1 MSVQRQRIES
11 RLRREQRSRDRR
23 AAIPLALLAFPLFLS
38 VDLDKFSGTLDSA
51 LNAWKVLSAMVLVA
65 MFIHRLMS
73 RKPVSVNVIPMI
85 VIMVFLALSTWVGEG
100 DWQTFVIVWGGFFA
114 VALLVEMTVRDQART
129 LLLALRWVLGAI
141 VLLNF
146 ATVVLFPEGLW
157 QAGFEPNWLLGHRNN
172 FGGPLVS
179 AIGVSAALDMITRRR
194 LSLVTVGIAAAAL
207 ASVVITWSA
216 SSVVAVF
223 AAALVVLLASLTRH
237 GLIVLRPWAMIAAYA
252 ATAIGVVGFRIQ
264 EHMGDFIEGVLNRST
279 DLTGRT
285 RIWDLALNL
294 IRESPVWGHGIQK
307 AENNGLTYYD
317 PNFVHAHNGELDMLL
332 NGGLLVFSVYVVL
345 LIAVVRRTHAS
356 YRSRAVQILYLC
368 MVILLVRSITGLI
381 FSASMVLLW
390 YLLLNAKSVA
400 QSVSDDA
407 AALVDERRPRSKPRE
422 TSSRRRRE
430 FA

>member
-1 MSVQRQRIES
+1 MSVQSQRIES

-85 VIMVFLALSTWVGEG
+85 VIVVFLALSTWAGEG

-114 VALLVEMTVRDQART
+114 VALLVEMTVRDQARI

-172 FGGPLVS
+172 FGSPLVS

-237 GLIVLRPWAMIAAYA
+237 GLIVLRTWAMIAAYA

-285 RIWDLALNL
+285 RIWDLTLDL
-294 IRESPVWGHGIQK
+294 IRESPIWGSRHSEGREQRAHVLRPELRARAQRRARHAAQRRPPGLHRLCGPADRVRASHACVIPLPRGADPVPVHG
-307 AENNGLTYYD
+307 D
-317 PNFVHAHNGELDMLL
+317 PARPLHHRTDLQCVDCA
-332 NGGLLVFSVYVVL
+332 
-345 LIAVVRRTHAS
+345 AVVPASQRQVRRSERQRRCGSVGRRAS
-356 YRSRAVQILYLC
+356 
-368 MVILLVRSITGLI
+368 
-381 FSASMVLLW
+381 
-390 YLLLNAKSVA
+390 AKVEA
-400 QSVSDDA
+400 PG
-407 AALVDERRPRSKPRE
+407 DEFEEAP
-422 TSSRRRRE
+422 
-430 FA
+430 